1 MQSHARV
8 ILCPL
13 MGAITF
19 AENRESGKTFRIT
32 SEMSRRRGNLHT
44 LIRLA
49 VRLATST
56 AIVAADQMR

>member
-1 MQSHARV
+1 
-8 ILCPL
+8 